1 MSTSQRCRRAQGLR
15 QEILSIS
22 KFNTGC
28 VNHLFRSVAFWC
40 ILHRSYS
47 LTRHMQLINI
57 EARCSIAARWCPRP
71 LWHRCYPISTFFAS
85 HSVQIVWFGFACLP
99 SWPSLPAWAWFM
111 STCQQGRPEETWR
124 NCVSFCFIVSTCF
137 DMFRH
142 VSTFT
147 CHIPLHPSTF
157 LCRILLKGSMSSLR
171 CEPLPVHHGSPL
183 LSLQAQ
189 LKSNTA
195 ILSFLAFLRAVI
207 YLHNMEHGWTWM
219 NMGDHRRCAFFICSI
234 SDIFW
239 PQSGDC
245 SAQQHSW
252 HDHNRGYSEP
262 WRAKDHVLF
271 AILEDVAKAS
281 TCREREQTQFVSS
294 FLQVLFWVRSVF
306 NQTKQANCLLW
317 IADYV
322 MKMSMWWICDEYV
335 CLLSLLYFES
345 RNDLSFGLALCGIGR
360 KSLPAGAD

>member
-137 DMFRH
+137 DIHMSH
-142 VSTFT
+142 TF
-147 CHIPLHPSTF
+147 
-157 LCRILLKGSMSSLR
+157 
-171 CEPLPVHHGSPL
+171 
-183 LSLQAQ
+183 A
-189 LKSNTA
+189 
-195 ILSFLAFLRAVI
+195 SF
-207 YLHNMEHGWTWM
+207 
-219 NMGDHRRCAFFICSI
+219 
-234 SDIFW
+234 DIF
-239 PQSGDC
+239 
-245 SAQQHSW
+245 
-252 HDHNRGYSEP
+252 
-262 WRAKDHVLF
+262 
-271 AILEDVAKAS
+271 
-281 TCREREQTQFVSS
+281 
-294 FLQVLFWVRSVF
+294 
-306 NQTKQANCLLW
+306 
-317 IADYV
+317 
-322 MKMSMWWICDEYV
+322 M
-335 CLLSLLYFES
+335 
-345 RNDLSFGLALCGIGR
+345 
-360 KSLPAGAD
+360 